1 MQTPELIRWL
11 ADPTDFAAGV
21 ALYAQLGSS
30 PVYRQLFAL
39 GETSYSR
46 QVLERE
52 LQALA
57 SGPLEPVPLPTLPA
71 DAPPKPAPAASA
83 VVPEP
88 TQVHTDSPELLPL
101 RAQLRGLRDERSQL
115 HAQLTA
121 PRLSEK
127 DRGKHA
133 LRILAL
139 GDQVLQLQ
147 QLVAHVLSH
156 GTLPAGPVALADVVD
171 QGELRRRLDNLV
183 ATRSKVRKNAKR
195 AAELPALEADIT
207 LIRLKLTSTTRV

>member
-1 MQTPELIRWL
+1 MQTPELTRWL
-11 ADPTDFAAGV
+11 AAPADFAAGV

-30 PVYRQLFAL
+30 PVYQQLFAL

-46 QVLERE
+46 QVLKRE

-57 SGPLEPVPLPTLPA
+57 SGAAPAPVPTLPA
-71 DAPPKPAPAASA
+71 VAPPKPAPVAPA
-83 VVPEP
+83 VALQP
-88 TQVHTDSPELLPL
+88 TPVHTDSPELAPL

-127 DRGKHA
+127 DRGRHA
-133 LRILAL
+133 LRILAI

-147 QLVAHVLSH
+147 QVEAHVLRH
-156 GTLPAGPVALADVVD
+156 GALPPGPVALADVTD
-171 QGELRRRLDNLV
+171 AGELRRRLDNLISLR
-183 ATRSKVRKNAKR
+183 AKVRKRPER
-195 AAELPALEADIT
+195 AAELPGLEADIQ
-207 LIRLKLTSTTRV
+207 LIREKLNTPQRD